1 VYFEL
6 SIVIKRPP
14 EDIFAFLRD
23 KDKHQQKN
31 GSPVLVL
38 EKTTEGLPS
47 VGTCYREVVQM
58 MPLIKGEIIS
68 KITRFDPP
76 NFLEEEFAGAGM
88 NGHLAYQFLAD
99 INGTKLI
106 QKQHVNFI
114 GPLKLL
120 HPIIRIILFR
130 RLNARLREI
139 KTELENK

>member
-1 VYFEL
+1 MYFEL

-14 EDIFAFLRD
+14 EDVFVFLRD

-38 EKTTEGLPS
+38 EKTSDGPAGI
-47 VGTCYREVVQM
+47 GTCYREVVQM

-76 NFLEEEFAGAGM
+76 NFLEEEFVGAGM
-88 NGHLAYQFLAD
+88 TGHLAYQFLTD

-106 QKQHVNFI
+106 QQQHISFI
-114 GPLKLL
+114 GPLKLI
-120 HPIIRIILFR
+120 HPIIRAILFR
-130 RLNARLREI
+130 RLNARLQEI
-139 KTELENK
+139 KTYLEN